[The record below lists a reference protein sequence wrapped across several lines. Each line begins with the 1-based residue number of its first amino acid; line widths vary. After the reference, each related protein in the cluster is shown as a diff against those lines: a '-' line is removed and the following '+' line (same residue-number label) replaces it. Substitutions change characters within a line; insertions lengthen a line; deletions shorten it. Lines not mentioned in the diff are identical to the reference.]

1 MKRGISTIE
10 VVMSLGIMALML
22 AATVGAISLSS
33 PAATPDELRAEFD
46 RECDKFKQYVGEAKA
61 AQNMRAFGSM
71 RQAERKQQEQID
83 KITKLR
89 KKCQALGVDLPW

>member
-33 PAATPDELRAEFD
+33 PAATPEELRAEFD
-46 RECDKFKQYVGEAKA
+46 RECDKFKEYVGQARA
-61 AQNMRAFGSM
+61 HQNMRSFATM
-71 RQAERKQQEQID
+71 RKFERLQQEQID
-83 KITKLR
+83 KITALR